1 MIHKGFPQCSTSIG
15 MVSSL
20 QGKLRDFSADA
31 CVATP
36 WNGMA
41 IARRSTLPCTPPALR
56 KPHTSSCP
64 TAKGIKDPARHLHAS
79 GTLPESREEKG
90 KWCSGIVSGCNT
102 QNYYDAAARPE

>member
-1 MIHKGFPQCSTSIG
+1 

-20 QGKLRDFSADA
+20 RGKLRDFSAHA

-41 IARRSTLPCTPPALR
+41 IARRSTLPCTPE
-56 KPHTSSCP
+56 
-64 TAKGIKDPARHLHAS
+64 TAHSTLSNRQGVKDPARHLHAS

-90 KWCSGIVSGCNT
+90 KSMLGDCIGV
-102 QNYYDAAARPE
+102 QHAELL